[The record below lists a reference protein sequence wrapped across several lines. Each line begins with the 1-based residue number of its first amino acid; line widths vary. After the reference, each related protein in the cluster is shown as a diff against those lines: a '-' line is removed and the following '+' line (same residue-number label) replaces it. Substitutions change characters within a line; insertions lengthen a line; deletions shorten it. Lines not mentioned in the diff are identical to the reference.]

1 MKLLYTQLNHEKKL
15 KDLLIGN
22 KDLMLVTQLKI
33 VIAIN
38 KFGFLK

>member
-1 MKLLYTQLNHEKKL
+1 
-15 KDLLIGN
+15 LIGN